1 MLEATQIA
9 GGQSV
14 FEEAQQWEG
23 HVLANGNYRFRQ
35 YLGGSDHSAVFLTDI
50 GVGQIR
56 PPAIKLIAAHP
67 GSADIQLARWK
78 MAAKLSHPNLLQIF
92 ESGRC
97 RLNGEELLF
106 VVTENADE
114 TLAQILQ
121 QRAITP
127 NEASEML
134 KPTLEVLAY
143 LHENGYTHGRLTPSN
158 VMAVGEQLKLSS
170 DSLCRTGAA
179 ALFQRGAYD
188 PPEAALEGL
197 TPAGDIWAL
206 GMTMAEALTQHVPIW
221 TDRLREEPTVPEAM
235 PEAFADVVR
244 HCLRRDPR
252 CRWSIPQIKSRLKQP
267 APVLVPEPPRDV
279 KPERVTAKPGKPGN
293 KWVYAIPIFAMLAT
307 VLLLASLLRH
317 RPSTANDSSAP
328 QPGAAAAP
336 ATTQPVNKASA
347 RRDAHARR
355 GALQT
360 GSAAVPAVG
369 DRIVHQAVPSVP
381 ERALRTIHGRVRVNV
396 RAMVDSSGNVTGV
409 ALASTGPSRYF
420 ANLALQAAR
429 DWKFGAGQGDRSWL
443 LQFVFENTGVTVDEH
458 QVSRGA

>member
-14 FEEAQQWEG
+14 FEEAPKWEG

-97 RLNGEELLF
+97 QLNGEELLF
-106 VVTENADE
+106 VLMENADE

-121 QRAITP
+121 QRTLMP
-127 NEASEML
+127 SEASEML

-158 VMAVGEQLKLSS
+158 IMAFGEQLKLSS

-179 ALFQRGAYD
+179 ALYQRGAYD

-206 GMTMAEALTQHVPIW
+206 GMTMAEALTQRVPIW
-221 TDRLREEPTVPEAM
+221 TDRLREEPTLPEGM
-235 PEAFADVVR
+235 PEPFADIAR

-252 CRWSIPQIKSRLKQP
+252 VRWTITQIKSSLKQP
-267 APVLVPEPPRDV
+267 AAVPVPEP
-279 KPERVTAKPGKPGN
+279 EREIKSERITVKPGKTGG
-293 KWVYAIPIFAMLAT
+293 KWLYAIPILAMLAT
-307 VLLLASLLRH
+307 VLLLGGLLRH
-317 RPSTANDSSAP
+317 SPSAQLSESSAT
-328 QPGAAAAP
+328 QTNAAANPVAAQPTNKLSAHKDSHPLRSQTVLATSP
-336 ATTQPVNKASA
+336 AIGGHV
-347 RRDAHARR
+347 
-355 GALQT
+355 
-360 GSAAVPAVG
+360 
-369 DRIVHQAVPSVP
+369 VHQAVPSVP
-381 ERALRTIHGRVRVNV
+381 EKALRTIHGRVRVKVN
-396 RAMVDSSGNVTGV
+396 AIVDDSGNVTGV
-409 ALASTGPSRYF
+409 ELASTGPSRYF

-429 DWKFGAGQGDRSWL
+429 DWKFSEGQAERRWL
-443 LQFVFENTGVTVDEH
+443 LQFVFENTGVTVEER
-458 QVSRGA
+458 QL

>member
-35 YLGGSDHSAVFLTDI
+35 YLGSSDHSAVFLTDI

-67 GSADIQLARWK
+67 VSADIQLARWK
-78 MAAKLSHPNLLQIF
+78 MTAKLSHSNLLQIF

-97 RLNGEELLF
+97 QLNGEELLF

-114 TLAQILQ
+114 NLAQILQ
-121 QRAITP
+121 QRTLTP
-127 NEASEML
+127 SEASEML
-134 KPTLEVLAY
+134 QPALEVLAY

-158 VMAVGEQLKLSS
+158 IMAVGEQLKLSS

-206 GMTMAEALTQHVPIW
+206 GMTIAEALTQSVPIW
-221 TDRLREEPTVPEAM
+221 VDRLHSEPTLPEGM
-235 PEAFADVVR
+235 PEPFADIAR

-252 CRWSIPQIKSRLKQP
+252 SRWTLSQIKSRLKQP
-267 APVLVPEPPRDV
+267 APVPAAEPARAV
-279 KPERVTAKPGKPGN
+279 RPERATVKPGKSGN
-293 KWVYAIPIFAMLAT
+293 KWLYAIPLLAMLAT
-307 VLLLASLLRH
+307 VLLLASLLGH
-317 RPSTANDSSAP
+317 RPSPQVSESGATQPSAATTANVS
-328 QPGAAAAP
+328 Q
-336 ATTQPVNKASA
+336 TVNKPSA
-347 RRDAHARR
+347 HKATHALRTV
-355 GALQT
+355 QT
-360 GSAAVPAVG
+360 VSATSSVSG
-369 DRIVHQAVPSVP
+369 DGVVHQAVPSVP
-381 ERALRTIHGRVRVNV
+381 EKALRTIRGRVRANV
-396 RAMVDSSGNVTGV
+396 KAIVDGSGNVTGV
-409 ALASTGPSRYF
+409 ELASRCPSRYF
-420 ANLALQAAR
+420 ANVALQAAR
-429 DWKFGAGQGDRSWL
+429 DWKFGPGHGQRTWL
-443 LQFVFENTGVTVDEH
+443 LQFVFENTGVIVGEH
-458 QVSRGA
+458 QL

>member
-1 MLEATQIA
+1 MLEVTEIA
-9 GGQSV
+9 GGRSV
-14 FEEAQQWEG
+14 FEAAQQWEG

-78 MAAKLSHPNLLQIF
+78 MAAKLSHPNLIQIF

-97 RLNGEELLF
+97 QLNGEELLF

-114 TLAQILQ
+114 SLAQILQ
-121 QRAITP
+121 QRTLTP

-158 VMAVGEQLKLSS
+158 IMAVDDQLKLSS

-206 GMTMAEALTQHVPIW
+206 GMTMAEALTQHVPTW
-221 TDRLREEPTVPEAM
+221 SDRLREEPTLPDAM
-235 PEAFADVVR
+235 PEPFAEVAR

-252 CRWSIPQIKSRLKQP
+252 CRWSIPQIRSGLKQP
-267 APVLVPEPPRDV
+267 APVPVPEPAREV
-279 KPERVTAKPGKPGN
+279 KPERVIAKPGKSGN
-293 KWVYAIPIFAMLAT
+293 KWVYAIPIVAMLAT
-307 VLLLASLLRH
+307 VLLLAGLLHHPAAHVDESSVAQPNAATAANATQTVNKPSAHKATRAV
-317 RPSTANDSSAP
+317 RPIQTAS
-328 QPGAAAAP
+328 
-336 ATTQPVNKASA
+336 ATTP
-347 RRDAHARR
+347 
-355 GALQT
+355 
-360 GSAAVPAVG
+360 AAG
-369 DRIVHQAVPSVP
+369 DRVVHQALPNVP
-381 ERALRTIHGRVRVNV
+381 EKALRTIHGRVKVNIK
-396 RAMVDSSGNVTGV
+396 ASVDSAGNVTGV
-409 ALASTGPSRYF
+409 QLASAGPSRYF
-420 ANLALQAAR
+420 ANAALEAAR
-429 DWKFGAGQGDRSWL
+429 EWKFGEGQSNRNWL
-443 LQFVFENTGVTVDEH
+443 LQFVFENTGVVVGEH
-458 QVSRGA
+458 QL